1 MHFLVGGSFSICLL
15 EESSKV
21 GTQEH
26 NFDATEHPIVSSP
39 GRIKASEEALSR
51 ASSQVK
57 MRRTEAWAWSAA
69 VHRTTEAS
77 LADGSSSCHR
87 LFPLP
92 SLVYVN
98 KDYMGR

>member
-15 EESSKV
+15 EESSKA

-39 GRIKASEEALSR
+39 GRIKESEETLSHAGSR
-51 ASSQVK
+51 VK
-57 MRRTEAWAWSAA
+57 TRRTEAWARSSG
-69 VHRTTEAS
+69 VYQTTEAS
-77 LADGSSSCHR
+77 LADGSSSCYQF
-87 LFPLP
+87 FPLP